1 MDKRIRS
8 ASFAEFQ
15 ASKNDTEHFLT
26 MWDKPLAKVVKLL
39 YLYIYVYYIYMYIIY
54 IIDITLYNMQ
64 LNDIKKVVNR
74 GVNAC
79 ALGPIRSH

>member
-1 MDKRIRS
+1 
-8 ASFAEFQ
+8 
-15 ASKNDTEHFLT
+15 

-39 YLYIYVYYIYMYIIY
+39 YIYICMYIISIYIYVFYIY
-54 IIDITLYNMQ
+54 ITLYNMQ
-64 LNDIKKVVNR
+64 LNDIKKVENR